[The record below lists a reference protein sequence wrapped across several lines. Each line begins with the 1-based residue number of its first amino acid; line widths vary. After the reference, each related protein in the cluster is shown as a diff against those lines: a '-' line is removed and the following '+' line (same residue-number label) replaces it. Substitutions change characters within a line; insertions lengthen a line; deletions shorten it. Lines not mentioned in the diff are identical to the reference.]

1 MQDARSMTPQET
13 EAMVKRLFAVAEV
26 LAKSMS
32 AKQIVAPLKQNRPEN
47 HKRDIILYR
56 NHAHDD
62 DGSR

>member
-1 MQDARSMTPQET
+1 MSNKQKASPHET
-13 EAMVKRLFAVAEV
+13 EAMIKRLFAVAEV

>member
-32 AKQIVAPLKQNRPEN
+32 AKQIVAPSKQNRPEN

-56 NHAHDD
+56 NHEQDED
-62 DGSR
+62 